1 MAIIEIKF
9 DDSAPPSQDENVS
22 IKVDGKEIREDVA
35 EIFLYSNVNMLLPL
49 FFRMGQT
56 SNGEEFDLLI
66 RGVKQLMAQDFFMP
80 KGRLP
85 DIHLRGNTI

>member
-9 DDSAPPSQDENVS
+9 DDSAPPAQDKNAS
-22 IKVDGKEIREDVA
+22 IKIDGKEVGGDIA

-49 FFRMGQT
+49 FFRLDRT
-56 SNGEEFDLLI
+56 SNNEEFDSLI

-80 KGRLP
+80 AEGVAP
-85 DIHLRGNTI
+85 